1 MKKWNVC
8 RVDSVEANRL
18 ANNTG
23 LSALCAAVLL
33 SRGYKTPEQAENF
46 FSEAPLSDPFLL
58 HDMEEACAA
67 INEAVDMGEP
77 ICIYGDYDCDGV
89 TSTVMLY
96 SYLECMGA
104 DVSYYIPEREEG
116 YGLNERAVR
125 SLCEK
130 GIKLIIT
137 VDNGVSAHEEA
148 KLIYD
153 LGMKLVITDHH
164 QVPAALPK
172 AEAVVDPHRPDCV
185 SPFKP
190 LCGAG
195 VVLKLLA
202 AMEGGEYDMI
212 MEQFSDL
219 AALATVADIVPV
231 KGENRTIVEYGLHQL
246 GNTELSGLT
255 ALIEESG
262 LDPYNITATS
272 AAFMLAPRINA
283 AGRFA
288 SPSLAAK
295 LLLCEDDGE
304 AMELASE
311 LSQLNGARKQEEQ
324 RIIEEIRSQVEAKPE
339 LLSKRVL
346 FFSGHNWHHGVI
358 GIVSA
363 RLCEKYGKPCFIVSA
378 MDGGARGSARGVN
391 GYSVY
396 DALLYSSGL
405 LERFGGHPGA
415 GGFSLSA
422 DNLEKLERSLQ
433 KHAVETYESMP
444 LKTITAESVLFPEWI
459 TVAGVEGLS
468 ALEPFG
474 EGNPRPV
481 FAMLGADIKEIVPL
495 SGGKHTKIKLS
506 YGGVPV
512 PVLMFGTAAEDV
524 RFKPGDVGDFLV
536 TLEVSRFQGKP
547 SVSVRVADCKRAGVN
562 QSKYFAARKTYE
574 DYIGGLPV
582 PASLIPRIVPER
594 EDLASVYRK
603 LSDKKAFLDG
613 LLPEFSEDGMNYCKL
628 RFCIDIFSELGLVE
642 YDPWNETVRRLPVRE
657 KADLESSEIL
667 KRLRCL

>member
-8 RVDSVEANRL
+8 RVDSVEASRL

-33 SRGYKTPEQAENF
+33 SRGYKTPEQAAEY

-58 HDMEEACAA
+58 RDMEEACAA
-67 INEAVDMGEP
+67 INEAVETGEP

-89 TSTVMLY
+89 ASTVMLY

-116 YGLNERAVR
+116 YGLNEKAVR
-125 SLCEK
+125 SLCDK
-130 GIKLIIT
+130 GVKLIIT

-148 KLIYD
+148 ELIYA

-164 QVPAALPK
+164 QVPASLPK
-172 AEAVVDPHRPDCV
+172 AEAVVDPHRTDCI

-219 AALATVADIVPV
+219 AALATVADIVPL

-246 GNTELSGLT
+246 GNTELPGMT

-262 LDPYNITATS
+262 IDPYNITSTS

-288 SPSLAAK
+288 SPGLAAK

-304 AMELASE
+304 AMESAAE
-311 LSQLNGARKQEEQ
+311 LSKLNGARKQEEQ

-339 LLSKRVL
+339 LLLRRVL
-346 FFSGHNWHHGVI
+346 FFSGRGWHHGVI

-363 RLCEKYGKPCFIVSA
+363 RLCEKYGKPCFIVSVE
-378 MDGGARGSARGVN
+378 GGEARGSARGVK

-415 GGFSLSA
+415 GGFSLSE
-422 DNLEKLERSLQ
+422 DRLEELERSLQ
-433 KHAVETYESMP
+433 KHAEEAYEAMP
-444 LKTITAESVLFPEWI
+444 LKIINADSVLFPEWL
-459 TVAGVEGLS
+459 TVEGVEGLS

-481 FAMLGADIKEIVPL
+481 FAMLGADVKEIVPL

-524 RFKPGDVGDFLV
+524 PFKSGDTGDFLV

-547 SVSVRVADCKRAGVN
+547 SVSVRVLDCKKAGVN

-574 DYIGGLPV
+574 DYIAGLSV
-582 PASLIPRIVPER
+582 PAQLVPRIVPER
-594 EDLASVYRK
+594 EDLAAVYRR
-603 LSDKKAFLDG
+603 LSDKKAFIDG
-613 LLPEFSEDGMNYCKL
+613 LLTEFSGDSMNYCKL
-628 RFCIDIFSELGLVE
+628 KFCIDIFSELGLAE
-642 YDPWNETVRRLPVRE
+642 YDPWNETARRLPVRE